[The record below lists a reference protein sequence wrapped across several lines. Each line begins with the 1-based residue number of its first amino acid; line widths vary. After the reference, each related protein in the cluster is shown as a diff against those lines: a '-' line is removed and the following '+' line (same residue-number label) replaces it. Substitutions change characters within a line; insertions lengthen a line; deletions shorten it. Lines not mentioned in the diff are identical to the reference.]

1 MVVEC
6 DGCQKHFCNI
16 CIEMTADEYQVLQ
29 RPDCIWR
36 CPDCATKV
44 ATNSTA
50 KEWMKEILKDI
61 DTKFTMLEILL
72 QHRNTEIDQN
82 LDKKL
87 GEFEKKIE
95 EKMNNLTNNI
105 TEEVPNRINMTWTEL
120 PRAEPEDYEKIRNIL
135 QSEKE
140 KEKNEKED
148 QEQRERNIIIYR
160 VEESSDTD
168 PENRKNHDAN
178 FFEALCNNAL
188 KTGTVKTKQII
199 RLGKKNETNKRPMR
213 ITLEDKND
221 REKIMKN
228 AKNLAEAEPMFKN
241 ISICNDYNK
250 EEREKIRNSVE
261 AAREL
266 SKNDPH
272 FTYKVVGPPWKLR
285 TRKVPK

>member
-1 MVVEC
+1 MDRIAKSRTRRLWENK
-6 DGCQKHFCNI
+6 KHPPK
-16 CIEMTADEYQVLQ
+16 
-29 RPDCIWR
+29 RKR
-36 CPDCATKV
+36 KG
-44 ATNSTA
+44 
-50 KEWMKEILKDI
+50 KEW
-61 DTKFTMLEILL
+61 
-72 QHRNTEIDQN
+72 
-82 LDKKL
+82 
-87 GEFEKKIE
+87 
-95 EKMNNLTNNI
+95 
-105 TEEVPNRINMTWTEL
+105 
-120 PRAEPEDYEKIRNIL
+120 
-135 QSEKE
+135 
-140 KEKNEKED
+140 
-148 QEQRERNIIIYR
+148 

-250 EEREKIRNSVE
+250 EEQEKIRSSVE

>member
-1 MVVEC
+1 M
-6 DGCQKHFCNI
+6 NI
-16 CIEMTADEYQVLQ
+16 KSCKL

-105 TEEVPNRINMTWTEL
+105 TEEVPNRINMTRTEL

-148 QEQRERNIIIYR
+148 QEQRERNIIVIAIGDYYR
-160 VEESSDTD
+160 F
-168 PENRKNHDAN
+168 A
-178 FFEALCNNAL
+178 FFGL
-188 KTGTVKTKQII
+188 VTK
-199 RLGKKNETNKRPMR
+199 L
-213 ITLEDKND
+213 
-221 REKIMKN
+221 
-228 AKNLAEAEPMFKN
+228 
-241 ISICNDYNK
+241 
-250 EEREKIRNSVE
+250 
-261 AAREL
+261 
-266 SKNDPH
+266 
-272 FTYKVVGPPWKLR
+272 
-285 TRKVPK
+285 